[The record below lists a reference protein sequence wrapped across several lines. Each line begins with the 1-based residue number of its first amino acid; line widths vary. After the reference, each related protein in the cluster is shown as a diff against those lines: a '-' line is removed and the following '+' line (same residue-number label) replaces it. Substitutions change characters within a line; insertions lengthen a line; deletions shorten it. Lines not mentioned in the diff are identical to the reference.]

1 MDYVKMTVSQLRGIA
16 KEKGIAHATSLKK
29 QELLDALAGLESEEK
44 ENPITV
50 KNDETA
56 EKQR

>member
-16 KEKGIAHATSLKK
+16 KEKEIAHATSLKK

-44 ENPITV
+44 
-50 KNDETA
+50 
-56 EKQR
+56 